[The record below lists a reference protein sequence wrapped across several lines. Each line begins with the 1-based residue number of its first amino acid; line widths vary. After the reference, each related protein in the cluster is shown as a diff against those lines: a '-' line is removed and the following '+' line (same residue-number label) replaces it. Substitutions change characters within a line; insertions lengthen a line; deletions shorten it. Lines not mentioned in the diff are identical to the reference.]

1 MSFLYLILRY
11 FVASGLLLF
20 VQISLAAEHKQS
32 ELSPSLSQPEQSN
45 DILSL
50 DIEQLMN
57 MEVTSV
63 SKKAQTLSDSAA
75 AVFVITQ
82 EDIHQ
87 SGVTSIPEALRMAPG
102 IEVARIDTNKWAV
115 SSRGFNGRF
124 ANKLLVMIDGRTVYT
139 PAFSGVYWDVQDTLL
154 EDIER
159 IEVIRGPGAALWG
172 SNAVNGVINIITKNT
187 FDTQGTLI
195 SAGSGIHERAFGSVR
210 YGTQL
215 DPDTFSKIYFK
226 GNKRSNYDLK
236 GGGSAN
242 DDWTSYQGGGR
253 LDRQLNNQNHLT
265 VQGDLYQNKNSEFSE
280 LAYLSPPSLG
290 YSDQSTRSKGANI
303 LTRWEHTESLT
314 SSYKLQAYYDYTN
327 RDEAYADIT
336 HQTLDIEFQHRFSL
350 LNNHDIIW
358 GSGYRYI
365 WADFDMVEGSYV
377 EDNNNERLYNL
388 FIQDEITLIDN
399 TLWLTLGSKF
409 EHNEYTNWEVQPTA
423 RIFWNIN
430 PRHKLWSSISR
441 ANRIP
446 SRFEYDSTLVFPS
459 PGGFPVFKLQGNKN
473 IKSEEVTSYEIGYRV
488 IPSSSVSIDTTIYY
502 SEYKDLL
509 DFTSTLPTA
518 LTDPIIINLNNAQ
531 TGYTSG
537 FELASHWQMN
547 NWWGWDLSYNYYN
560 QTLKSINTEQV
571 TDSPHQNLSLRSNI
585 QFRENFNLNLW
596 FKYTDEF
603 TDYLENR
610 KTVIDSYTTLDARLA
625 WQVNKALELSVT
637 GQNLLEPDHI
647 EYVRGNSIDDAVE
660 IERAVYFKLLW
671 QY

>member
-1 MSFLYLILRY
+1 MSFLHLTLPWLTAAGLIL
-11 FVASGLLLF
+11 L
-20 VQISLAAEHKQS
+20 VQTSHAELNS
-32 ELSPSLSQPEQSN
+32 PAPINSPELINSPEPDS

-63 SKKAQTLSDSAA
+63 SKKTQTLSDSAA
-75 AVFVITQ
+75 AAFVITQ
-82 EDIHQ
+82 EDIRQ

-102 IEVARIDTNKWAV
+102 IEVARIDTNKWAIT
-115 SSRGFNGRF
+115 SRGFNSRF
-124 ANKLLVMIDGRTVYT
+124 ANKLLVMIDGRSVYT

-172 SNAVNGVINIITKNT
+172 ANAVNGIINIITKNAI
-187 FDTQGTLI
+187 DTQGTLI
-195 SAGSGIHERAFGSVR
+195 STGGGTHERAFGSLR

-215 DPDTFSKIYFK
+215 STDSYGKIYFK
-226 GNKRSNYDLK
+226 GNRRDDYDLK
-236 GGGSAN
+236 GGGSAD

-253 LDRQLNNQNHLT
+253 LDKQLNNQDHLT
-265 VQGDLYQNKNSEFSE
+265 IQGDLYQNKNSEFSE

-314 SSYKLQAYYDYTN
+314 SSYKLQVYYDYTN
-327 RDEAYADIT
+327 RDEAYADIS
-336 HQTLDIEFQHRFSL
+336 HQTLDVEFQHRFNF
-350 LNNHDIIW
+350 LNDHDIIW
-358 GSGYRYI
+358 GTGYRYI
-365 WADFDMVEGSYV
+365 WADFDMLEGSYV
-377 EDNNNERLYNL
+377 EDNDNERLYNL
-388 FIQDEITLIDN
+388 FVQDEISLIEN

-409 EHNEYTNWEVQPTA
+409 EHNEYTNWEIQPTA

-430 PRHKLWSSISR
+430 PKHKLWSAISR

-446 SRFEYDSTLVFPS
+446 TRFEYDSSVLFPS
-459 PGGFPVFKLQGNKN
+459 PDGNTVFNLQGNKN

-488 IPSSSVSIDTTIYY
+488 IPSSSISIDTTVYY

-509 DFTSTLPTA
+509 DFKAVLTA
-518 LTDPIIINLNNAQ
+518 PVLINLNNAQ
-531 TGYTSG
+531 SGYTSG

-547 NWWGWDLSYNYYN
+547 DWWNWDLAYNYYN
-560 QTLKSINTEQV
+560 QTLKSINNEQLS
-571 TDSPHQNLSLRSNI
+571 DSPHQNFSLRSNI
-585 QFRENFNLNLW
+585 QFRENLNLNLW
-596 FKYTDEF
+596 LKYTDDF

-610 KTVIDSYTTLDARLA
+610 KTTIDSYTTLDARLA
-625 WQVNKALELSVT
+625 WQLNRTLELSVT
-637 GQNLLEPDHI
+637 GQNLLESDHI
-647 EYVRGNSIDDAVE
+647 EYVRGSSMNDAVE
-660 IERAVYFKLLW
+660 VKRAVYFKLLW